1 MPESAE
7 QFFAAVLSAGAILCG
22 FCGTFLSF
30 RIQREAGYYRQ
41 VALDFSSGKSKDI
54 PVGLTHFT
62 SAFLLLIL
70 ATGCSAVFGFAL
82 PLLGLNGAAW
92 VASRRGLV
100 VGGMIAALVLLGA
113 YFLDELVHY
122 KIISWHLVNDT
133 QEWKAEWWIVVLAIL
148 AAGVCMAYFARV

>member
-1 MPESAE
+1 MPGSAE
-7 QFFAAVLSAGAILCG
+7 GFFAAVLSAGAILSG

-41 VALDFSSGKSKDI
+41 VALDFRSGMGKDVY
-54 PVGLTHFT
+54 VGLTHFT

-70 ATGCSAVFGFAL
+70 ATACSAIFGFAL
-82 PLLGLNGAAW
+82 PLLALNGAAW

-113 YFLDELVHY
+113 YFIDELVHY
-122 KIISWHLVNDT
+122 NIVTRHLVNDAR
-133 QEWKAEWWIVVLAIL
+133 EWRAEWWIVVIGIL
-148 AAGVCMAYFARV
+148 AAGFCAAYFAHV